1 MVTLTKE
8 LPGQLDTRL
17 TESEY
22 RLTERVPLSVRP
34 IAAPLLYVSPRN
46 VQLAGRQRYH
56 GKHREDEVGSLR
68 YSDDDCLASER
79 IGRRIAQCVA
89 QRSQGQR

>member
-22 RLTERVPLSVRP
+22 RLTERVPLYFIYLNDRS
-34 IAAPLLYVSPRN
+34 IPLAWREPVYGLQTVELR
-46 VQLAGRQRYH
+46 GRWAR
-56 GKHREDEVGSLR
+56 
-68 YSDDDCLASER
+68 
-79 IGRRIAQCVA
+79 
-89 QRSQGQR
+89 